1 MSSSSFPPGFC
12 FYPTEEEL
20 LGFYLHNKLENE
32 RTEDIERVIP
42 VLDVYGVDPEHLPER
57 AGEACRG
64 GGCEQWFFFC
74 PMQER
79 EAQGGRP
86 SRTTPSGYWKATGS
100 PSLVYSAATNRPIG
114 QKKAMVF
121 YQGRAPSGTK
131 TKWKMNDYRAL
142 DDQEQDIAILTSSPK
157 VS

>member
-42 VLDVYGVDPEHLPER
+42 VLDVYWRRSGAAPREQEKHAEGAGASSVLLLPH
-57 AGEACRG
+57 AGERSAR
-64 GGCEQWFFFC
+64 
-74 PMQER
+74 R
-79 EAQGGRP
+79 EAEPHHSVGLLEGHRLSEPGLLCRHQPPHRP
-86 SRTTPSGYWKATGS
+86 EEGDGVLPRA
-100 PSLVYSAATNRPIG
+100 RP
-114 QKKAMVF
+114 F
-121 YQGRAPSGTK
+121 GTK